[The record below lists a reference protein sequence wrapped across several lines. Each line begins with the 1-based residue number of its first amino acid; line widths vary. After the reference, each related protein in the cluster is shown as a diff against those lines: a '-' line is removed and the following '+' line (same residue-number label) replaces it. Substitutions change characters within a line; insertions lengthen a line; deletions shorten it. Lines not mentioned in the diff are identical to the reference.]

1 MGQMNDGGEC
11 LMCDKGLDC
20 ESPEDLDKCCT
31 DCRETVL
38 FDLAEMRRMRWER
51 D

>member
-1 MGQMNDGGEC
+1 MGQMDDGSEC

-20 ESPEDLDKCCT
+20 QDSDDLELCCH
-31 DCRETVL
+31 DCREMVL
-38 FDLAEMRRMRWER
+38 FDLAEMRRMRGEK